1 MEIQLYSMTSEKNRL
16 GKSKTLIT
24 TLSGSLKNQCNILT
38 PSIVIEYLPPT
49 RFNYFYI
56 PEFSRYYFVTNITY
70 ITNGIVEITGSVDV
84 LDSYE
89 QAIRMNYGVIQRQ
102 ENVFNLDLYDK
113 SFLTQQNTQLQ
124 VKQFPSGFNSVP
136 QIVLA
141 TF

>member
-16 GKSKTLIT
+16 GKNKTALSTIT
-24 TLSGSLKNQCNILT
+24 GSLRNQCNILT

-49 RFNYFYI
+49 SFNYFYI

-70 ITNGIVEITGSVDV
+70 ITNSIVEITGSVDV

-89 QAIRMNYGVIQRQ
+89 QQIRANSGVIQRQ
-102 ENVFNLDLYDK
+102 ENIYNLDLYDK

-124 VKQFPSGFNSVP
+124 VKQFPHGFNRTP
-136 QIVLA
+136 QLVLA

>member
-1 MEIQLYSMTSEKNRL
+1 MEIQLFSMTSEKNRL
-16 GKSKTLIT
+16 GKSKTAIT
-24 TLSGSLKNQCNILT
+24 TLSGSLRNQCNILT

-49 RFNYFYI
+49 TFNYFYI

-70 ITNGIVEITGSVDV
+70 ITNSIVEITGSVDV

-89 QAIRMNYGVIQRQ
+89 QQIRANSAVIQRQ
-102 ENVFNLDLYDK
+102 ENVYNLDLYDK

-124 VKQFPSGFNSVP
+124 VKQFPQGFNRTP
-136 QIVLA
+136 QLVLA

>member
-16 GKSKTLIT
+16 GKSKTLLTSIT
-24 TLSGSLKNQCNILT
+24 GSLRNQCNILT
-38 PSIVIEYLPPT
+38 PSIVIEYLPPSS
-49 RFNYFYI
+49 FNYFYI

-70 ITNGIVEITGSVDV
+70 ITNSIVEISGSVDV

-89 QAIRMNYGVIQRQ
+89 QAIRTNYGVIQRQ

-113 SFLTQQNTQLQ
+113 SFLTQQNTDLQ
-124 VKQFPSGFNSVP
+124 VKQFPSGFNSIP

>member
-1 MEIQLYSMTSEKNRL
+1 MEIQLFSMTSEKNRL
-16 GKSKTLIT
+16 GKTKNEIT
-24 TLSGSLKNQCNILT
+24 TITGSLRNQCNILT
-38 PSIVIEYLPPT
+38 PTIVIEYLPPT
-49 RFNYFYI
+49 SFNYFYI

-70 ITNGIVEITGSVDV
+70 ITNSIVEISGSVDV

-89 QAIRMNYGVIQRQ
+89 TQIRNNTGVVQRQ
-102 ENVFNLDLYDK
+102 ENIYNLDLYDK

-124 VKQFPSGFNSVP
+124 VRQFPSGFSRVP

>member
-1 MEIQLYSMTSEKNRL
+1 MQIVLMSTNSEKNRL
-16 GKSKTLIT
+16 GKTKTTIE
-24 TLSGSLKNQCNILT
+24 TLTGNLKNQCSILT
-38 PSIVIEYLPPT
+38 PSISIEYIPPAN
-49 RFNYFYI
+49 FNYFYI

-70 ITNGIVEITGSVDV
+70 ITNSIVEISGSVDV

-89 QAIRMNYGVIQRQ
+89 QQIRNNTAVIQRQ
-102 ENVFNLDLYDK
+102 ENQYNLDLYDK

-124 VKQFPSGFNSVP
+124 VKQFPRGFNRTP

>member
-16 GKSKTLIT
+16 GKSKTLLTSII
-24 TLSGSLKNQCNILT
+24 GSLKNQCNILT

-49 RFNYFYI
+49 SFNYFYI

-70 ITNGIVEITGSVDV
+70 ITNSIVEITGSVDV

-89 QAIRMNYGVIQRQ
+89 QAIRSNYGVIQRQ

>member
-49 RFNYFYI
+49 SFNYFYI

-70 ITNGIVEITGSVDV
+70 ITNSIVEITGSVDV

-89 QAIRMNYGVIQRQ
+89 QQIRNNTAVIQRQ
-102 ENVFNLDLYDK
+102 ESLVNFDLFDSEFK
-113 SFLTQQNTQLQ
+113 TQQNTQLQ
-124 VKQFPSGFNSVP
+124 VLKFPAGFSEVP

>member
-16 GKSKTLIT
+16 GKSKTLLTSIT
-24 TLSGSLKNQCNILT
+24 GSLRNQCNILT

-49 RFNYFYI
+49 SFNYFYI

-70 ITNGIVEITGSVDV
+70 ITNSIVEITGSVDV

-89 QAIRMNYGVIQRQ
+89 QQIRNNAAVIQRQ
-102 ENVFNLDLYDK
+102 ESLVNFDLFDSEFK
-113 SFLTQQNTQLQ
+113 TQQNTQLQ
-124 VKQFPSGFNSVP
+124 VLKFPSGFSEVP
-136 QIVLA
+136 KIVLA

>member
-1 MEIQLYSMTSEKNRL
+1 MEIQLFSMTSEKNRL
-16 GKSKTLIT
+16 GKTKTALATIT
-24 TLSGSLKNQCNILT
+24 GSLRNQCNILT
-38 PSIVIEYLPPT
+38 PSIVIEYIPPT
-49 RFNYFYI
+49 SFNYFYI

-70 ITNGIVEITGSVDV
+70 ITNSIVEISGSVDV

-89 QAIRMNYGVIQRQ
+89 QQIRVNSGVIQRQ
-102 ENVFNLDLYDK
+102 ENQYNLDLYDK

-124 VKQFPSGFNSVP
+124 VKQFPRGFNRTP

>member
-1 MEIQLYSMTSEKNRL
+1 MASEKNRL

-38 PSIVIEYLPPT
+38 PSIVIEYLPPNS
-49 RFNYFYI
+49 FNYFYI

-70 ITNGIVEITGSVDV
+70 ITNSIVEITGSVDV

-89 QAIRMNYGVIQRQ
+89 QAIRSNYGVIQRQ

-124 VKQFPSGFNSVP
+124 VKQFPQGFNRVP
-136 QIVLA
+136 QLVLA

>member
-24 TLSGSLKNQCNILT
+24 TLSGSLKNQCNILS

-49 RFNYFYI
+49 SFNYFYI

-70 ITNGIVEITGSVDV
+70 ITNSIVEISGSVDV

-89 QAIRMNYGVIQRQ
+89 QQIRNNTAVIQRQ
-102 ENVFNLDLYDK
+102 ESLVNFDLFDSEFK
-113 SFLTQQNTQLQ
+113 TQQNTQLQ
-124 VKQFPSGFNSVP
+124 VLKFPSGFSEVP
-136 QIVLA
+136 KIVLA

>member
-16 GKSKTLIT
+16 GKSKTLLT

-70 ITNGIVEITGSVDV
+70 ITNSIVEIAGSVDV

-89 QAIRMNYGVIQRQ
+89 QAIRSNYGVIQRQ
-102 ENVFNLDLYDK
+102 ENIYNLDLYDK

-124 VKQFPSGFNSVP
+124 VKQFPQGFNRTP
-136 QIVLA
+136 QLVLA

>member
-1 MEIQLYSMTSEKNRL
+1 MEIQLFSMTSEKNRL
-16 GKSKTLIT
+16 GKSKTALATIT
-24 TLSGSLKNQCNILT
+24 GSLRNQCNILT

-49 RFNYFYI
+49 SFNYFYI

-70 ITNGIVEITGSVDV
+70 ITNSIVEITGSVDV

-89 QAIRMNYGVIQRQ
+89 QQIRANSGVIQRQ
-102 ENVFNLDLYDK
+102 ENIYNLDLYDK

-124 VKQFPSGFNSVP
+124 VKQFPRGFNRTP
-136 QIVLA
+136 QLVLA

>member
-16 GKSKTLIT
+16 GKSKTALATIT
-24 TLSGSLKNQCNILT
+24 GSLRNQCNILT
-38 PSIVIEYLPPT
+38 PSIVIEYLPST
-49 RFNYFYI
+49 SFNYFYI

-70 ITNGIVEITGSVDV
+70 ITNSIVEITGSVDV

-89 QAIRMNYGVIQRQ
+89 QQIRANSGVIQRQ
-102 ENVFNLDLYDK
+102 ENIYNLDLYDK

-124 VKQFPSGFNSVP
+124 VKQFPHGFNRTP
-136 QIVLA
+136 QLVLA

>member
-1 MEIQLYSMTSEKNRL
+1 MEIKLYSMTSERNRL
-16 GKSKTLIT
+16 GKSKTEIT
-24 TLSGSLKNQCNILT
+24 TLSGSLKNQCNILN
-38 PSIVIEYLPPT
+38 PSIIVEYIPPAN
-49 RFNYFYI
+49 FNYFYI

-70 ITNGIVEITGSVDV
+70 ITNSIVEITGSVDV

-89 QAIRMNYGVIQRQ
+89 QAIRSNYGVIQRQ
-102 ENVFNLDLYDK
+102 ENIFNLDLYDK

-124 VKQFPSGFNSVP
+124 VKQFPNGFNRTP